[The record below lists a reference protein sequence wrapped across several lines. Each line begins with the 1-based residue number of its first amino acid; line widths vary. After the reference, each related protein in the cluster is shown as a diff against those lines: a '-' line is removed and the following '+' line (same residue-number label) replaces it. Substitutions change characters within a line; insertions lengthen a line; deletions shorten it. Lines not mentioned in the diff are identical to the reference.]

1 MTSTLHAVAT
11 KKAMTRLIPLLMA
24 AYFMSFIDRTNIG
37 LAKTQ
42 LEADIGISAAAYGLG
57 AGVFFIS
64 YALLEVP
71 SNLILHKVGARRWIA
86 RIAVTW
92 GLLSAAMM
100 FTSSETTFYVLRFL
114 LGAAEAGLFPGLM
127 YIITVWFAQS
137 QRATIVGMML
147 IASSTAYIVG
157 SPVGGALMLLDG
169 TMGLHGW
176 QWMFLLEG
184 IPTVA
189 IGVLIWFTL
198 PDRPSDAKWLTA
210 EEAAE
215 MTARADGH
223 LKESAASHISLA
235 AGFRNPLI
243 LTVAGIWFLN
253 QIATYS
259 VVFFT
264 PAVVEGLG
272 ISGSFTIGIVA
283 GLVGVGAIAGVV
295 TFPRLNRRIGN
306 EIQLIAIAIVGTL
319 ICIAAFIL
327 VDAAAGKMVLL
338 GMMMFFVVG
347 TQPLFWSLVMAR
359 VNGRAAAGLLAYVNT
374 IGLIGA
380 FVGPYA
386 FGIAE
391 SITGSASSGIMVLL
405 GTAGLSVAIV
415 PLLSRLIRHDPV
427 EPELV
432 PDAVTA

>member
-1 MTSTLHAVAT
+1 MDSTLHAVAT

-42 LEADIGISAAAYGLG
+42 LEADVGIGAAAYGLG

-100 FTSSETTFYVLRFL
+100 FTNSASTFYVLRFL

-157 SPVGGALMLLDG
+157 NPVGGALMLLDG
-169 TMGLHGW
+169 SMGLHGW

-184 IPTVA
+184 IPAVA

-223 LKESAASHISLA
+223 IKESTESHISLG

-243 LTVAGIWFLN
+243 LTVAAIWFLN
-253 QIATYS
+253 QIATYG

-283 GLVGVGAIAGVV
+283 GLVGVGAVAGVLA
-295 TFPRLNRRIGN
+295 FPRLLGRVGN
-306 EIQLIAIAIVGTL
+306 EIQLITIAIVGTI
-319 ICIAAFIL
+319 ICIGAFIV
-327 VDAAAGKMVLL
+327 VDDAVGKMVLL
-338 GMMMFFVVG
+338 GTMMFFVVG

-359 VNGRAAAGLLAYVNT
+359 VVGRAAAGLLAYVNT

-391 SITGSASSGIMVLL
+391 SMTGSASSGIMVLL
-405 GTAGLSVAIV
+405 GTAGVSLAVV
-415 PLLSRLIRHDPV
+415 PLLSGLIRRSPV
-427 EPELV
+427 EPELS
-432 PDAVTA
+432 PDPVSA

>member
-1 MTSTLHAVAT
+1 MNSTLHAVAT

-42 LEADIGISAAAYGLG
+42 LEADVGIGAAAYGLG
-57 AGVFFIS
+57 AGIFFIS

-71 SNLILHKVGARRWIA
+71 SNLVLHKVGARRWIA

-100 FTSSETTFYVLRFL
+100 FTNSQTMFYVLRFL

-157 SPVGGALMLLDG
+157 NPVGGALMLLDG
-169 TMGLHGW
+169 TLGLHGW

-184 IPTVA
+184 LPTIA

-198 PDRPSDAKWLTA
+198 PDRPADATWLTA

-215 MTARADGH
+215 MTARAEGH
-223 LKESAASHISLA
+223 LAESAASHISLG

-253 QIATYS
+253 QIATYG

-272 ISGSFTIGIVA
+272 ITGSFSIGIVA
-283 GLVGVGAIAGVV
+283 GLVGVGAVAGVLA
-295 TFPRLNRRIGN
+295 FPRLLRRFGD
-306 EIQLIAIAIVGTL
+306 EIQLIAVAIIGTL
-319 ICIAAFIL
+319 VSIAAFIA
-327 VDAAAGKMVLL
+327 VDSAAGKMVLL
-338 GMMMFFVVG
+338 GTMMFFVVG

-391 SITGSASSGIMVLL
+391 SMTGSASSGIVVLF
-405 GTAGLSVAIV
+405 GTAGLSLLVV
-415 PLLSRLIRHDPV
+415 PLLSRLIRRMPV
-427 EPELV
+427 EPEQITDTV
-432 PDAVTA
+432 PA

>member
-1 MTSTLHAVAT
+1 MNSALHAAAT
-11 KKAMTRLIPLLMA
+11 KKAMTRLVPLLMA

-42 LEADIGISAAAYGLG
+42 LEADVGIGAAAYGLG

-71 SNLILHKVGARRWIA
+71 SNLLLHKLGARRWIA

-100 FTSSETTFYVLRFL
+100 FTNSPTTFYVLRFL

-137 QRATIVGMML
+137 QRATLVGMML
-147 IASSTAYIVG
+147 IASSTAFIVG
-157 SPVGGALMLLDG
+157 NPVGGALMLLDG
-169 TMGLHGW
+169 AFGLHGW

-198 PDRPSDAKWLTA
+198 PDRPSDAKWLTR

-215 MTARADGH
+215 MTARAEGH
-223 LKESAASHISLA
+223 LEESAASHISLR

-253 QIATYS
+253 QIATYG

-283 GLVGVGAIAGVV
+283 GLVGVGAIAGVLA
-295 TFPRLNRRIGN
+295 FPRLLRRGGG
-306 EIQLIAIAIVGTL
+306 EIRLIAVALLGTL
-319 ICIAAFIL
+319 LSITAFIA
-327 VDAAAGKMVLL
+327 VDSAAGKMVLL
-338 GMMMFFVVG
+338 GTMMFFVVG

-359 VNGRAAAGLLAYVNT
+359 VTGRAAAGLLAYVNT

-391 SITGSASSGIMVLL
+391 SITGSAASGIVVLI
-405 GTAGLSVAIV
+405 GTAGLSLAIV
-415 PLLSRLIRHDPV
+415 PLLSRLIRRSPV
-427 EPELV
+427 DLERT
-432 PDAVTA
+432 PDAVST